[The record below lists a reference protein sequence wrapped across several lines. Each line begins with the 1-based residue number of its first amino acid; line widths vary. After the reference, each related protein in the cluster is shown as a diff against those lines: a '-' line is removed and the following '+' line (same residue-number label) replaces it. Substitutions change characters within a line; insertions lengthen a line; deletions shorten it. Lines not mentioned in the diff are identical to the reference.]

1 MELEQEASGK
11 RWCGKC
17 GWGGSVE
24 GLKSQTKT
32 FRLYP
37 VINEELQKVKIEE

>member
-1 MELEQEASGK
+1 MELEHKASGK
-11 RWCGKC
+11 RWRGKC
-17 GWGGSVE
+17 GWGEIVE

-37 VINEELQKVKIEE
+37 VIHEEPQKVKIQE